1 MVDVGLGDA
10 MSNVLGLGGT
20 ERPVPTFKAAS
31 GLSQRVLAGVLSG
44 AMFRIGNRVGIRGQV
59 VEVGQMSNAS
69 DLLLAIP
76 R

>member
-1 MVDVGLGDA
+1 MVNVGLGDA

-44 AMFRIGNRVGIRGQV
+44 ARFRIGNRMGIRDQV
-59 VEVGQMSNAS
+59 VEVEQISNS
-69 DLLLAIP
+69 LDLLLAIS

>member
-10 MSNVLGLGGT
+10 MSRVLK
-20 ERPVPTFKAAS
+20 RPVATFKAAS